1 MKNLVVFAFMI
12 FGLGAAAYAQ
22 EINQVRFTGSSAEI
36 KKSIDAGEVTFFFS
50 KNADAEAIK
59 TNAQYYTNFFTVKHD
74 KTSGKCVLM
83 LTQDDMAK
91 LVISR
96 FLMSNGI
103 SEVLIEDIVISVQ
116 DFIAQY
122 LR

>member
-1 MKNLVVFAFMI
+1 MKNLVVFTLMI
-12 FGLGAAAYAQ
+12 FGLGAFSFAQ
-22 EINQVRFTGSSAEI
+22 EINQVRFTGSSADLNKALE
-36 KKSIDAGEVTFFFS
+36 AGEITFFFN

-59 TNAQYYTNFFTVKHD
+59 ANAQYYTNFFTVKHD
-74 KTSGKCVLM
+74 NASGKCVLK
-83 LTQDDMAK
+83 LTKDDMAK

-103 SEVLIEDIVISVQ
+103 TDVIIEDKIISVQ